1 MNTFTPFE
9 ITDTLEVIRRDIIDA
24 QIAGDEDE
32 IQALMEKLDALYS
45 ERSEKHED
53 YIHVI
58 RNAEME
64 AKALNTLA
72 KLLRGTLLDD
82 MIQHGEKQN
91 NVGKFRLSRRNGA
104 RVVLHID
111 AGDLPNFRLS
121 DTLYKSSLGWH
132 CYETGTPYCS
142 LPPSHCSKWIKD
154 WRLVNPRLQI
164 ENIKVDFRFAPY
176 VSNPRRS

>member
-82 MIQHGEKQN
+82 MIQHEEKQN

-111 AGDLPNFRLS
+111 AGDLPEAYQHITADKNALRRALS
-121 DTLYKSSLGWH
+121 GG
-132 CYETGTPYCS
+132 E
-142 LPPSHCSKWIKD
+142 
-154 WRLVNPRLQI
+154 VI
-164 ENIKVDFRFAPY
+164 EGVELEPTEHVRIDEVK
-176 VSNPRRS
+176 

>member
-24 QIAGDEDE
+24 QIAGDDDE

-58 RNAEME
+58 KNAEME

-111 AGDLPNFRLS
+111 AGELPEAYRRITA
-121 DTLYKSSLGWH
+121 DTTALRRALRGG
-132 CYETGTPYCS
+132 E
-142 LPPSHCSKWIKD
+142 
-154 WRLVNPRLQI
+154 VI
-164 ENIKVDFRFAPY
+164 EGVELEPTEHVRIDEVK
-176 VSNPRRS
+176 

>member
-91 NVGKFRLSRRNGA
+91 NVGTFRLSRRNGA

-111 AGDLPNFRLS
+111 AGDLPEAYRRIMADRNALRRALS
-121 DTLYKSSLGWH
+121 GG
-132 CYETGTPYCS
+132 E
-142 LPPSHCSKWIKD
+142 
-154 WRLVNPRLQI
+154 VI
-164 ENIKVDFRFAPY
+164 EGVELEPTEHVRIDEVK
-176 VSNPRRS
+176 

>member
-82 MIQHGEKQN
+82 MIQHEEKQN

-111 AGDLPNFRLS
+111 AGDLPEEYRRITADKNALRRALS
-121 DTLYKSSLGWH
+121 GG
-132 CYETGTPYCS
+132 E
-142 LPPSHCSKWIKD
+142 
-154 WRLVNPRLQI
+154 VI
-164 ENIKVDFRFAPY
+164 EGVELEPTEHVRIDEVK
-176 VSNPRRS
+176 

>member
-91 NVGKFRLSRRNGA
+91 NVGTFRLSRRNGA

-111 AGDLPNFRLS
+111 AGDLPEAYRRITADRNALRRALS
-121 DTLYKSSLGWH
+121 GG
-132 CYETGTPYCS
+132 E
-142 LPPSHCSKWIKD
+142 
-154 WRLVNPRLQI
+154 VI
-164 ENIKVDFRFAPY
+164 EGVEIEPTEHVRIDEVK
-176 VSNPRRS
+176 

>member
-82 MIQHGEKQN
+82 MIQHEEKQN

-111 AGDLPNFRLS
+111 AGDLPEAYRRITADRNALRRALS
-121 DTLYKSSLGWH
+121 GG
-132 CYETGTPYCS
+132 E
-142 LPPSHCSKWIKD
+142 
-154 WRLVNPRLQI
+154 VI
-164 ENIKVDFRFAPY
+164 EGVEIEPTEHVRIDEVK
-176 VSNPRRS
+176 

>member
-9 ITDTLEVIRRDIIDA
+9 ITETLEVIRRDIIDA

-64 AKALNTLA
+64 AKALSTLA

-91 NVGKFRLSRRNGA
+91 NVGTFRLSRRNRA

-111 AGDLPNFRLS
+111 AGDLPEAYRRITADRNALRRALS
-121 DTLYKSSLGWH
+121 GG
-132 CYETGTPYCS
+132 E
-142 LPPSHCSKWIKD
+142 
-154 WRLVNPRLQI
+154 VI
-164 ENIKVDFRFAPY
+164 EGVELEPTEHVRIDEVK
-176 VSNPRRS
+176 

>member
-24 QIAGDEDE
+24 QIASDEDE

-64 AKALNTLA
+64 AKALSTLA

-91 NVGKFRLSRRNGA
+91 NVGTFRLSRRNRA

-111 AGDLPNFRLS
+111 AGDLPEEYRRITADKNALRRALS
-121 DTLYKSSLGWH
+121 GG
-132 CYETGTPYCS
+132 E
-142 LPPSHCSKWIKD
+142 
-154 WRLVNPRLQI
+154 VI
-164 ENIKVDFRFAPY
+164 EGVELEPTEHVRIDKVK
-176 VSNPRRS
+176 

>member
-111 AGDLPNFRLS
+111 AGDLPEEYRRITADRNALRRALS
-121 DTLYKSSLGWH
+121 GG
-132 CYETGTPYCS
+132 E
-142 LPPSHCSKWIKD
+142 
-154 WRLVNPRLQI
+154 VI
-164 ENIKVDFRFAPY
+164 EGVELEPTEHVRIDEVK
-176 VSNPRRS
+176 

>member
-1 MNTFTPFE
+1 MNTFRPFE

-24 QIAGDEDE
+24 QIAGDDDE

-45 ERSEKHED
+45 ERNEKHED

-58 RNAEME
+58 KNAEME

-91 NVGKFRLSRRNGA
+91 NVGKFSTQSSERGTRCPSYRTQANCQKRIGASR
-104 RVVLHID
+104 
-111 AGDLPNFRLS
+111 
-121 DTLYKSSLGWH
+121 
-132 CYETGTPYCS
+132 
-142 LPPSHCSKWIKD
+142 
-154 WRLVNPRLQI
+154 QI
-164 ENIKVDFRFAPY
+164 QPL
-176 VSNPRRS
+176 

>member
-58 RNAEME
+58 KNAEME

-111 AGDLPNFRLS
+111 AGDLPEAYQRITADKNALRRALS
-121 DTLYKSSLGWH
+121 GG
-132 CYETGTPYCS
+132 E
-142 LPPSHCSKWIKD
+142 
-154 WRLVNPRLQI
+154 VI
-164 ENIKVDFRFAPY
+164 EGVELEPTEHVRIDEVK
-176 VSNPRRS
+176 

>member
-91 NVGKFRLSRRNGA
+91 NVGKFQLSRRNGA

-111 AGDLPNFRLS
+111 AGDLPEEYRRITADKNALRRALS
-121 DTLYKSSLGWH
+121 GG
-132 CYETGTPYCS
+132 E
-142 LPPSHCSKWIKD
+142 
-154 WRLVNPRLQI
+154 VI
-164 ENIKVDFRFAPY
+164 EGVEIEPTEHVRIDEVK
-176 VSNPRRS
+176 

>member
-45 ERSEKHED
+45 ERSAKHED

-91 NVGKFRLSRRNGA
+91 NVGTFRLSRRNGA

-111 AGDLPNFRLS
+111 AGDLPEEYRRITADRNALRRALR
-121 DTLYKSSLGWH
+121 GG
-132 CYETGTPYCS
+132 E
-142 LPPSHCSKWIKD
+142 
-154 WRLVNPRLQI
+154 VI
-164 ENIKVDFRFAPY
+164 EGVELEPTEHVRIDEVK
-176 VSNPRRS
+176 

>member
-9 ITDTLEVIRRDIIDA
+9 ITETLEVIRRDIIDA

-32 IQALMEKLDALYS
+32 IQALMEKLNALYS

-64 AKALNTLA
+64 AKALSTLA

-91 NVGKFRLSRRNGA
+91 NVGTFRLSRRNGA

-111 AGDLPNFRLS
+111 AGDLPEAYRRITADRNALRRAIS
-121 DTLYKSSLGWH
+121 GG
-132 CYETGTPYCS
+132 E
-142 LPPSHCSKWIKD
+142 
-154 WRLVNPRLQI
+154 VI
-164 ENIKVDFRFAPY
+164 EGVELEPTEHVRIDEVK
-176 VSNPRRS
+176 

>member
-91 NVGKFRLSRRNGA
+91 NVGTFRLSRRNGA

-111 AGDLPNFRLS
+111 AGDLPEEYRRITADRNALRRALS
-121 DTLYKSSLGWH
+121 GG
-132 CYETGTPYCS
+132 E
-142 LPPSHCSKWIKD
+142 
-154 WRLVNPRLQI
+154 VI
-164 ENIKVDFRFAPY
+164 EGVEIEPTEHVRIDEVK
-176 VSNPRRS
+176 

>member
-24 QIAGDEDE
+24 QIAGDEDK

-91 NVGKFRLSRRNGA
+91 NVGTFRLSRRNGA

-111 AGDLPNFRLS
+111 AGDLPEAYRRITADRNALRRALS
-121 DTLYKSSLGWH
+121 GG
-132 CYETGTPYCS
+132 E
-142 LPPSHCSKWIKD
+142 
-154 WRLVNPRLQI
+154 VI
-164 ENIKVDFRFAPY
+164 EGVEIEPTEHVRIDEVK
-176 VSNPRRS
+176 

>member
-1 MNTFTPFE
+1 MNTFRPFE

-24 QIAGDEDE
+24 QIAGDDDE

-58 RNAEME
+58 KNAEME

-111 AGDLPNFRLS
+111 AGELPEAYRRITADTTALRRALS
-121 DTLYKSSLGWH
+121 GG
-132 CYETGTPYCS
+132 E
-142 LPPSHCSKWIKD
+142 
-154 WRLVNPRLQI
+154 VI
-164 ENIKVDFRFAPY
+164 EGVELEPTEHVRIDEVK
-176 VSNPRRS
+176 

>member
-24 QIAGDEDE
+24 QIAGDEDK
-32 IQALMEKLDALYS
+32 IQALMEKLDTLYS
-45 ERSEKHED
+45 ERSEKHEG

-111 AGDLPNFRLS
+111 ADDLPEAYRHITADKNALRRALS
-121 DTLYKSSLGWH
+121 RG
-132 CYETGTPYCS
+132 E
-142 LPPSHCSKWIKD
+142 
-154 WRLVNPRLQI
+154 VI
-164 ENIKVDFRFAPY
+164 EGVELEPTEY
-176 VSNPRRS
+176 VRIDEVK

>member
-9 ITDTLEVIRRDIIDA
+9 ITETLEVIRRDIIDA

-64 AKALNTLA
+64 AKALNTRIA

-111 AGDLPNFRLS
+111 AGDLPEAYRRITADKTALRRALS
-121 DTLYKSSLGWH
+121 GG
-132 CYETGTPYCS
+132 E
-142 LPPSHCSKWIKD
+142 
-154 WRLVNPRLQI
+154 VI
-164 ENIKVDFRFAPY
+164 EGVELEPTEHVRIDEVK
-176 VSNPRRS
+176 

>member
-58 RNAEME
+58 KNAEME

-111 AGDLPNFRLS
+111 AGDLPEAYRRITADKNALRRALS
-121 DTLYKSSLGWH
+121 G
-132 CYETGTPYCS
+132 G
-142 LPPSHCSKWIKD
+142 
-154 WRLVNPRLQI
+154 VVI
-164 ENIKVDFRFAPY
+164 EGVELEPTEHVRIDEVK
-176 VSNPRRS
+176 

>member
-1 MNTFTPFE
+1 MNTFRPFE

-24 QIAGDEDE
+24 QIAGDDDE

-45 ERSEKHED
+45 ERREKHED

-58 RNAEME
+58 KNAEME

-111 AGDLPNFRLS
+111 AGELPEAYRRITADTTALRRALS
-121 DTLYKSSLGWH
+121 GG
-132 CYETGTPYCS
+132 E
-142 LPPSHCSKWIKD
+142 
-154 WRLVNPRLQI
+154 VI
-164 ENIKVDFRFAPY
+164 EGVELEPTEHVRIDEVK
-176 VSNPRRS
+176 

>member
-9 ITDTLEVIRRDIIDA
+9 ITETLEVIRRDIIDA

-111 AGDLPNFRLS
+111 AGDLPEEYRRITADRNALRRALS
-121 DTLYKSSLGWH
+121 GG
-132 CYETGTPYCS
+132 E
-142 LPPSHCSKWIKD
+142 
-154 WRLVNPRLQI
+154 VI
-164 ENIKVDFRFAPY
+164 EGVEIEPTEHVRIDEVK
-176 VSNPRRS
+176 

>member
-64 AKALNTLA
+64 AKALRTRASALTKLA
-72 KLLRGTLLDD
+72 KQLRGTFLDD

-111 AGDLPNFRLS
+111 AGDLPEAYQRITADKTALRRALS
-121 DTLYKSSLGWH
+121 GG
-132 CYETGTPYCS
+132 E
-142 LPPSHCSKWIKD
+142 
-154 WRLVNPRLQI
+154 VI
-164 ENIKVDFRFAPY
+164 EGVELEPTEHVRIDEVK
-176 VSNPRRS
+176 

>member
-45 ERSEKHED
+45 ERSEKHEG

-58 RNAEME
+58 KNAEME

-82 MIQHGEKQN
+82 MIQHEEKQN

-111 AGDLPNFRLS
+111 AGDLPEEYRRITADKTALRRALS
-121 DTLYKSSLGWH
+121 GG
-132 CYETGTPYCS
+132 E
-142 LPPSHCSKWIKD
+142 
-154 WRLVNPRLQI
+154 VI
-164 ENIKVDFRFAPY
+164 EGVELEPTEHVRIDEVK
-176 VSNPRRS
+176 

>member
-45 ERSEKHED
+45 ERSEKHEG

-58 RNAEME
+58 KNAEME

-111 AGDLPNFRLS
+111 AGDLPEAYRRITADRNALRRALS
-121 DTLYKSSLGWH
+121 GG
-132 CYETGTPYCS
+132 E
-142 LPPSHCSKWIKD
+142 
-154 WRLVNPRLQI
+154 VI
-164 ENIKVDFRFAPY
+164 EGVEIEPTEHVRIDEVK
-176 VSNPRRS
+176 